1 MQKKTKKKSS
11 NVQKYELYI
20 IIEIRQIK
28 QQLNSDLIRQKK
40 KKRVEAT
47 VNYTYIDLL
56 FVQKITAYNTKK
68 RSWGYN

>member
-1 MQKKTKKKSS
+1 MSAKENKKKSS

-40 KKRVEAT
+40 KKS
-47 VNYTYIDLL
+47 
-56 FVQKITAYNTKK
+56 
-68 RSWGYN
+68 RSHC